1 MDLFFD
7 HYFNFL
13 GAKIKINKRV
23 LNLINLDGLEAF
35 KRQAPGTW
43 LEIWMNHF

>member
-13 GAKIKINKRV
+13 GTETKINKNV
-23 LNLINLDGLEAF
+23 LNSINLDGLEAF
-35 KRQAPGTW
+35 KRQTPCTL
-43 LEIWMNHF
+43 LEIWVNHF